1 MSGAWREQPSREP
14 AEGWTHATLATDAL
28 PTTVMKPPRTNSTP
42 DAMLSSPADIES
54 AGRSCMAILVLAAI
68 IFLLLCVWIGLRST
82 GVGQ

>member
-1 MSGAWREQPSREP
+1 MDARSESNGRSPDDNDGA
-14 AEGWTHATLATDAL
+14 AEDEIDA
-28 PTTVMKPPRTNSTP
+28 

-82 GVGQ
+82 GAGQ

>member
-1 MSGAWREQPSREP
+1 MDARDASDGRSPDDRD
-14 AEGWTHATLATDAL
+14 ATAVDELDA
-28 PTTVMKPPRTNSTP
+28 
-42 DAMLSSPADIES
+42 DGMLSSPADIES

>member
-1 MSGAWREQPSREP
+1 MDPRDGDDGRP
-14 AEGWTHATLATDAL
+14 ADDRDEAAADELDADG
-28 PTTVMKPPRTNSTP
+28 V
-42 DAMLSSPADIES
+42 LSSPADIES